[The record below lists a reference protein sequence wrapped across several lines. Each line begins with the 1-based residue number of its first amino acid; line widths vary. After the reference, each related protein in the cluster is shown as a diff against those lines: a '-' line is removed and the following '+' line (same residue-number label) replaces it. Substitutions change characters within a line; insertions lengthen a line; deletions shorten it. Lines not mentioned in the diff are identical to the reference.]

1 MKLFESLKKGFLCE
15 KGKIS
20 TEKKRKIYLRK
31 SLKRIIVNIFAIA
44 NSPIKLQIIF
54 F

>member
-20 TEKKRKIYLRK
+20 TEKKRE
-31 SLKRIIVNIFAIA
+31 NIFKKKFEK
-44 NSPIKLQIIF
+44 NYCKYLCYC
-54 F
+54 